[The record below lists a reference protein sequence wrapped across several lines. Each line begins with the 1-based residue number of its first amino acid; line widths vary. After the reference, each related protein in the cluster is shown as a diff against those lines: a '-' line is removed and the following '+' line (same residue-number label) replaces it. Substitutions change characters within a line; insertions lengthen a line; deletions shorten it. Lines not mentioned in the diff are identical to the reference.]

1 MRIGIVCPYSLS
13 QPGGVQGQ
21 VLGLARALRRRGH
34 QVRVL
39 GPCDGAPPEVGITPL
54 GPAIPMETNGSIAPL
69 APDAATQMRLVR
81 ALWSEGFDV
90 VHVHEPLA
98 PGASITAMLLKSAP
112 LVGTFHASGDFSNYQ
127 WLRRLC
133 SWGASHLDIKVAV
146 SKDAKRTAEEWFD
159 DECTVLFNGVDTHR
173 LVGLEPWPTR
183 RRSVLFVGRHE
194 ERKGLAT
201 LLNAADHL
209 PEDVVVWVA
218 GTGPLTEEL
227 KLRYAHNP
235 RVEWLGRVS
244 DPERDRRLLAADV
257 FCAPALGGES
267 FGVVLLEAMAAGAAV
282 VASSIDGYTNVASHD
297 HNALLVPAA
306 DAVGFAR
313 SITEVLNSPS
323 LASRLRVAG
332 QDLAEKYSIDRL
344 AELYEDMYVR
354 AVAMHSVSD
363 TRRRSLLRSN
373 AS

>member
-194 ERKGLAT
+194 ERKGLET
-201 LLNAADHL
+201 LLTAADHL

-244 DPERDRRLLAADV
+244 DPERDRRLLAGV
-257 FCAPALGGES
+257 GWRILRGGAPRSDGRGGCRGRQ
-267 FGVVLLEAMAAGAAV
+267 FDRWLYQRGLARPQRA
-282 VASSIDGYTNVASHD
+282 
-297 HNALLVPAA
+297 
-306 DAVGFAR
+306 AR
-313 SITEVLNSPS
+313 SRRRCGGICPVDHRGS
-323 LASRLRVAG
+323 
-332 QDLAEKYSIDRL
+332 RL
-344 AELYEDMYVR
+344 AESGQSAPGGR
-354 AVAMHSVSD
+354 
-363 TRRRSLLRSN
+363 TRPGREVLDRPARRTL
-373 AS
+373 